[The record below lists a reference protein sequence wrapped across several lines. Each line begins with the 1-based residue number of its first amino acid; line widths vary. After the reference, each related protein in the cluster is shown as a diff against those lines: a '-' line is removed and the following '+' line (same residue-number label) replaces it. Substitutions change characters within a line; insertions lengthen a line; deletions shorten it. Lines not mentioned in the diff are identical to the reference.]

1 MIGILKSKKSSPM
14 KFKEQSLN
22 TKEPGREHQITL
34 DHTKTTNYRME
45 IGLNK
50 NRLGNIVRS
59 YCS

>member
-1 MIGILKSKKSSPM
+1 M